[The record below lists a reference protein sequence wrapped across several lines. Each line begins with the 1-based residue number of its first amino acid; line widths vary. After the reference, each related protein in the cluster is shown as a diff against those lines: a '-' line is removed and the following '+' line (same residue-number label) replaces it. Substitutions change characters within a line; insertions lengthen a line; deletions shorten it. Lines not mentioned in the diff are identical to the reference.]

1 MASNEASKAD
11 KGQITEDPVGL
22 AETGLFFFPGRQEDT
37 VWKVCWNMERRLKLH
52 NSYLK

>member
-22 AETGLFFFPGRQEDT
+22 AETGLFFFLVDKKTLYGRCAGTWKED
-37 VWKVCWNMERRLKLH
+37 
-52 NSYLK
+52 